1 MRNDDSHDSFGWKRS
16 RRRPCARRFCAA
28 LLCALA
34 MTAVTAGLFWL
45 EGQNRRETPAA
56 EASESPAATPV
67 PEVPTLY
74 AFSAEPSAGNT
85 PITVWFSLETNAS
98 TRSIRLL
105 TESGAILPAVGQ
117 SAPSGDR
124 LTWRLSIVFSTPY
137 TGAVRAFLK
146 NADGGWEDS
155 GLKCTLALQ

>member
-1 MRNDDSHDSFGWKRS
+1 MRNDDSYDSFGLERS
-16 RRRPCARRFCAA
+16 RLRSRARRLCAA
-28 LLCALA
+28 LLYMLA
-34 MTAVTAGLFWL
+34 VTAVAAGLFWL
-45 EGQNRRETPAA
+45 EGYNRREIPAA
-56 EASESPAATPV
+56 ETSKHPVATPV
-67 PEVPTLY
+67 LEVPTLY
-74 AFSAEPSAGNT
+74 AFSAEPAAGNT
-85 PITVWFSLETNAS
+85 PITVWFTLETDAS

-117 SAPSGDR
+117 SEPSGDR